1 MNGTSPAPDSKEK
14 LYLEINEANVGT
26 FHFHGLRSTYP
37 VTACVVLPE
46 DTRAETLLLGQYA
59 TTSESL
65 VMLVQPLGV
74 IQGVL
79 DSVLRVRNL
88 VLAGLLLVTAACL
101 LLVIFIFSLTFRL
114 RHSEFDSLAKIGASR
129 GLVFGIYAC
138 EIGVVLVVG
147 ALMGVTMAMLTSQAD
162 QYLIRWII

>member
-1 MNGTSPAPDSKEK
+1 MEPRQPLDSKEK

-26 FHFHGLRSTYP
+26 FHFHGLRSSYP
-37 VTACVVLPE
+37 VTACVVLPK

-59 TTSESL
+59 STSESL

-88 VLAGLLLVTAACL
+88 VLAGLLLVTACL
-101 LLVIFIFSLTFRL
+101 LLVILFSASPFDYVTVNSILSPRL
-114 RHSEFDSLAKIGASR
+114 ELQEVWFWNLRL
-129 GLVFGIYAC
+129 
-138 EIGVVLVVG
+138 
-147 ALMGVTMAMLTSQAD
+147 
-162 QYLIRWII
+162 